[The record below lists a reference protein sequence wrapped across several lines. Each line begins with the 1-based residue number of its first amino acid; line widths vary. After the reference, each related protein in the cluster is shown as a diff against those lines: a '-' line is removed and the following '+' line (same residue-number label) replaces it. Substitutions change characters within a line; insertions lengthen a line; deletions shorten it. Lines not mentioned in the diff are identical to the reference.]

1 MCQIHWYH
9 SSHVQGKNVQLFVD
23 MAEAGGH
30 EVALE
35 ALKRSPLFH
44 RLEQQILRGCRR
56 NCMSDEEQVG
66 LKLIG
71 GFGDNSWS
79 LIKKA
84 MEKSADLWSP
94 PKLRKVSFVRLL
106 FW

>member
-44 RLEQQILRGCRR
+44 RLEQHILQGCRR

-79 LIKKA
+79 LKKA
-84 MEKSADLWSP
+84 MEKRADVWSP